1 MQRVFNECQVVP
13 AFSISAFSV
22 DRNLPG
28 ELSEV
33 CFCRSRHCCCCCCC
47 VDLQSL
53 CLNLLQ
59 EGPTSLPLQG
69 LHQASF
75 RTHRIVHH
83 AISATAGSA
92 GFVELLF
99 YSRLLNSTFSDVLQL
114 TVSKRSHH
122 TRTGTVRF
130 LFHLKYRL
138 INFKKCKH
146 GPEALVFC

>member
-33 CFCRSRHCCCCCCC
+33 CFCRSRHCCCCCCCCC

-83 AISATAGSA
+83 AISATAGTA

-99 YSRLLNSTFSDVLQL
+99 YSRLLKFCYHILALSPTFYNWQSRSAPTTREQALSDFFSTSN
-114 TVSKRSHH
+114 
-122 TRTGTVRF
+122 TG
-130 LFHLKYRL
+130 
-138 INFKKCKH
+138 
-146 GPEALVFC
+146 

>member
-1 MQRVFNECQVVP
+1 MKQDPEEASHLQRGVSLVSLEGDRVNCQNNIPDYFKHMQRVFNECQVVP

-69 LHQASF
+69 LAYIKRVSE
-75 RTHRIVHH
+75 RIVSF
-83 AISATAGSA
+83 ITPSALLPALQALSSYYFIRDFLN
-92 GFVELLF
+92 FVIIF
-99 YSRLLNSTFSDVLQL
+99 
-114 TVSKRSHH
+114 
-122 TRTGTVRF
+122 
-130 LFHLKYRL
+130 
-138 INFKKCKH
+138 
-146 GPEALVFC
+146 